1 MIPVGVAYLSAFHC
15 YFSVFFSPK
24 CTLEIEEL
32 PCNMYLSKHLHG
44 VPVGTPRLP
53 GVCFTPINSIP
64 VGYYFIPGTRYYVLL
79 RTRTAPRTDTDTWDD
94 GRAHGRPPD
103 PNPNPDP
110 NAMV

>member
-1 MIPVGVAYLSAFHC
+1 
-15 YFSVFFSPK
+15 
-24 CTLEIEEL
+24 
-32 PCNMYLSKHLHG
+32 MYLSKHLHG